1 MTVIMFYCNYSDK
14 YKREHK
20 FEFYDGPGVE
30 SPALRD
36 PLIDEYEK
44 KYLGR
49 TRPIIDWLND
59 SGKDIEEKL
68 RQYNDEIDEYEDED
82 EERSPSYIWISLG
95 DEEYNRDCLN
105 AIKKSLENGK
115 PFFYNAPEYIQ
126 DSMLRREVNHEVEG
140 IMFLF
145 EIGKMSKEEVKE
157 NLKDIIDEKSYRNI
171 VKYID
176 KK

>member
-20 FEFYDGPGVE
+20 FEFYDGIGIKGPT
-30 SPALRD
+30 LQD
-36 PLIDEYEK
+36 PLINEYEK
-44 KYLGR
+44 KYLEKN
-49 TRPIIDWLND
+49 TR
-59 SGKDIEEKL
+59 EKL
-68 RQYNDEIDEYEDED
+68 HQYNDEIDEYEDED

-126 DSMLRREVNHEVEG
+126 DSMLRREVNREVER
-140 IMFLF
+140 IIFFF